1 MRPFCDTVGQD
12 AITEEDQPKNV
23 VLFVS
28 EDGGIPLTDTSLT
41 IIQTPYLHWETSRNR
56 ERFENTIEKIILR
69 RQNERKSTEAAKRQ
83 RRKDDWRD
91 LREKCA
97 PCGLVEKT
105 DGSSSSSESC
115 MSYNP
120 LKLIA
125 SVFRP
130 NGEEQNDKASD
141 QPTESALASVE
152 TPNTLMKTFT
162 NTVEQAARAA
172 RAARAP
178 PKEDQGYVKGHPL
191 GRYLMDAARLA
202 EAMAN
207 FRDRKMLEKYLIQ
220 EAPLH
225 PRQTLDQAYYWS
237 LNTTRKRDLDQV
249 VYRATT
255 VPVSSY
261 HRYNPEKKVWFKND
275 GSKDVLEDHKEC
287 MECDKSIRRVS
298 RVVMV
303 DQLWM
308 WILDERT
315 IITSFPKRYG
325 TNKHDA
331 SGVHKSIRTRL
342 EEGRYPKVKSI
353 FDLALL
359 IFEECSNTFF
369 DRVRTWDKQPQVL
382 DAFSEAIGNIV
393 SEPVQ

>member
-1 MRPFCDTVGQD
+1 MTVAAQ
-12 AITEEDQPKNV
+12 AREVPPEENQ
-23 VLFVS
+23 
-28 EDGGIPLTDTSLT
+28 GPL
-41 IIQTPYLHWETSRNR
+41 E
-56 ERFENTIEKIILR
+56 
-69 RQNERKSTEAAKRQ
+69 
-83 RRKDDWRD
+83 
-91 LREKCA
+91 
-97 PCGLVEKT
+97 
-105 DGSSSSSESC
+105 
-115 MSYNP
+115 
-120 LKLIA
+120 
-125 SVFRP
+125 
-130 NGEEQNDKASD
+130 
-141 QPTESALASVE
+141 
-152 TPNTLMKTFT
+152 
-162 NTVEQAARAA
+162 
-172 RAARAP
+172 
-178 PKEDQGYVKGHPL
+178 HPL
-191 GRYLMDAARLA
+191 GKYLMAAARLA

-207 FRDRKMLEKYLIQ
+207 FRDRKMLEKFLME

-225 PRQTLDQAYYWS
+225 PRRTLDQAYYWS

-255 VPVSSY
+255 VPLSSY
-261 HRYNPEKKVWFKND
+261 HRYDPDSNTWWKND
-275 GSKDVLEDHKEC
+275 GSNDVLEDHKEC
-287 MECDKSIRRVS
+287 IDCNKSIRKVS

-325 TNKHDA
+325 TNKLDT
-331 SGVHKSIRTRL
+331 SGVHKSIRARL

-393 SEPVQ
+393 STTVPEVQEVIIVTDF